1 MSGLLFVLG
10 LFLIIMLVV
19 LLIWRSRKHSGKLVV
34 NSEDKSQEM
43 SAIINPMSKYLS
55 ALIVYI
61 HLL

>member
-10 LFLIIMLVV
+10 LLLIIMLVV
-19 LLIWRSRKHSGKLVV
+19 LLIWRSRKYSGKLVV

-61 HLL
+61 RLL